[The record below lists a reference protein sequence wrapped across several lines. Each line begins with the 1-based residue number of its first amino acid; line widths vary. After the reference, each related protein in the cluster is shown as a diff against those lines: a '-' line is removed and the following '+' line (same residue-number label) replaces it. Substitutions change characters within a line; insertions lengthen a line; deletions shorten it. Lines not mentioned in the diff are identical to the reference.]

1 MELVWYH
8 GSPFSPPE
16 DINVNVDRKN
26 EQEIFSYGQTDEKD
40 RFQALISLYGRDR
53 CGKFVTTFYVTVSIT
68 GIK

>member
-8 GSPFSPPE
+8 VSPFSPPE

-26 EQEIFSYGQTDEKD
+26 EQEIFRYGQTDEKD
-40 RFQALISLYGRDR
+40 GFQAVISLYERDR
-53 CGKFVTTFYVTVSIT
+53 HGKFMTLFYATVSIT

>member
-8 GSPFSPPE
+8 VSPFSPLE

-26 EQEIFSYGQTDEKD
+26 EQEIFRNGQTDEKD
-40 RFQALISLYGRDR
+40 RFHAVISWYERDGH
-53 CGKFVTTFYVTVSIT
+53 GKFMTPFYVTVSIP